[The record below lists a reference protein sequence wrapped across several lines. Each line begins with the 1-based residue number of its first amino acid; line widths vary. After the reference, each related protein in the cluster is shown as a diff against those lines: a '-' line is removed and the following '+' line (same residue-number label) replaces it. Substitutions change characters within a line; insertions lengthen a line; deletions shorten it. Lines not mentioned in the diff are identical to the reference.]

1 MEIVSKK
8 NKKITIGK
16 KNNFIKLSYFL
27 ISFFFILFFF
37 ILGGWAE
44 RYNFS
49 QKFELFYQDLINTT
63 ANRIHTNFSQ
73 AEKLVIDINYKN
85 YQKILNTRN
94 KSLESVRATD
104 DMHKWV
110 PANLSLNGK
119 KYNIKIK
126 LKGIHDDHWRHPYK
140 WSFKIKTNNEK
151 EKKTIFGLNLF
162 SIQNPESRGYIYEW
176 LFMKALKKENLIS
189 HRVKFVNVIVNGN
202 NLGIYNLEE
211 QHSKE
216 LIENNNRREGPIIG
230 FDKNLWIQ
238 EINNFNDLSV
248 NPIEESFLRA
258 RISPVQFKDNQI
270 NTEQE
275 IYLNK
280 AIYLLDSFRNEK
292 LKTNEVFD
300 TTQLSKLMALK
311 AVFGSVEFDWRD
323 IKFYYNPITSLL
335 EPIGREVHVNHEQS
349 PLLHPWW
356 INDDRRNFLHSVDQ
370 QAFLKLIYDDKEF
383 YEEYLMFL
391 DKFSKK
397 NYFNSVVSENIDE
410 FNSYSRLL
418 KKNYPLAEV
427 YKREYIENYRTIIR
441 QTLDP
446 KQGISVNFLNYSE
459 NILSL
464 NISNLQRLP
473 VEILNLEFDNGTKIN
488 FNERILIN
496 GKSSKFK
503 IPNET
508 IEVKCFSQIK
518 CEKMSIK
525 NQYIIYK
532 ILGQNK
538 IRKEKIVFF
547 GNTNNLEKVSIEENL
562 NNLKKYPFIKIDENN
577 KNIMLQ
583 EGKWV
588 LENKIIFPKE
598 YKIYFKPG
606 TEITLKN
613 KAQIVSFSPIFM
625 KGNKAKPIIIK
636 SDFKGDINKFRNNDL
651 SLKKENS
658 YFGYGILIKNTSSVS
673 EIDNTIFYRLSGP
686 EESSGEGILGAVNFY
701 EADVKINNTKF
712 IENLKGDDFLNIIR
726 SNFSIKNSYF
736 VNTNS
741 DSIDVDFSQGI
752 ISNTTFDKSM
762 NDALDFSG
770 SYVSLNN
777 IDISQAGDKAI
788 SAGEKSV
795 IEIKKLV
802 IKNSKIGVASK
813 DFSKVNLKDVN
824 IINTNV
830 GITAY
835 KKKKEYGPAE
845 INITNIVFNNVSNE
859 YFLEKYSKI
868 TTNGKEE
875 VSTQRNFENIK

>member
-1 MEIVSKK
+1 MEIITKK
-8 NKKITIGK
+8 NKKKTINK
-16 KNNFIKLSYFL
+16 KKNFIKLLYFS
-27 ISFFFILFFF
+27 IFFLLVSIFF

-49 QKFELFYQDLINTT
+49 QKFELFYKDIINTT
-63 ANRIHTNFSQ
+63 ANRIYTNFSL

-110 PANLSLNGK
+110 PADLSLNGE

-126 LKGIHDDHWRHPYK
+126 LKGVHDDHWRHPYK
-140 WSFKIKTNNEK
+140 WSFKIKTDNKK
-151 EKKTIFGLNLF
+151 ENKTIFGLNLF

-189 HRVKFVNVIVNGN
+189 HRVKFVNVIINGN
-202 NLGIYNLEE
+202 NLGVYNLEE

-216 LIENNNRREGPIIG
+216 LIENNSRREGPIVG

-238 EINNFNDLSV
+238 EINNFNDLSI
-248 NPIEESFLRA
+248 NPIKESFLRA

-280 AIYLLDSFRNEK
+280 AIYLLDSFRKKK
-292 LKTNEVFD
+292 LKTSEVFD

-311 AVFGSVEFDWRD
+311 AIFGSVEFDWRD

-356 INDDRRNFLHSVDQ
+356 INDDHKNFSHSVDQ
-370 QAFLKLIYDDKEF
+370 QLFLNLIYDDKKF
-383 YEEYLMFL
+383 YEEYLMYL
-391 DKFSKK
+391 NKFSKK
-397 NYFNSVVSENIDE
+397 NYFNSIVSENISE
-410 FNSYSRLL
+410 FNDYSRLL
-418 KKNYPLAEV
+418 KKNYPLAKV
-427 YKREYIENYRTIIR
+427 YSKEYIESYRTSIR

-446 KQGISVNFLNYSE
+446 KQGINVNFLNYKD

-464 NISNLQRLP
+464 KILNLQRLP
-473 VEILNLEFDNGTKIN
+473 IEILNLEFDNGSRVNLSK
-488 FNERILIN
+488 RIFIK
-496 GKSSKFK
+496 GKSSESK
-503 IPNET
+503 IPDET
-508 IEVKCFSQIK
+508 VEIKCFSQNK
-518 CEKMSIK
+518 CEKLSID
-525 NQYIIYK
+525 NQYIIYR

-547 GNTNNLEKVSIEENL
+547 GNTNNLKINKREKKVS
-562 NNLKKYPFIKIDENN
+562 NLKKYPFIKIDEI
-577 KNIMLQ
+577 KKEIIIK

-588 LENKIIFPKE
+588 LENKIIFPKG
-598 YKIYFKPG
+598 YRIYFKPG
-606 TEITLKN
+606 TEVTLKN

-625 KGNKAKPIIIK
+625 KGSNTKPVVIK
-636 SDFKGDINKFRNNDL
+636 SDFKGDIVKFRTNNSL
-651 SLKKENS
+651 LKKTNNF
-658 YFGYGILIKNTSSVS
+658 FGYGILVKNTTSFS
-673 EIDNTIFYRLSGP
+673 EVENTIFYRLSAP
-686 EESSGEGILGAVNFY
+686 NQSSGEGVLGAVNFY
-701 EADVKINNTKF
+701 EADVRINNTKF

-726 SNFSIKNSYF
+726 SNFLIRNSYF
-736 VNTNS
+736 ANTNS

-752 ISNTTFDKSM
+752 ISNTTFNKSM

-770 SYVSLNN
+770 SDVSLNN
-777 IDISQAGDKAI
+777 IDINQAGDKAI

-795 IEIKKLV
+795 INIKKLI

-813 DFSKVNLKDVN
+813 DLSKVILEDIN
-824 IINTNV
+824 IINTNIGV
-830 GITAY
+830 TAY

-845 INITNIVFNNVSNE
+845 INIKKINFTNVKNE
-859 YFLEKYSKI
+859 YFLEKFSKI
-868 TTNGKEE
+868 ITNGKAIIF
-875 VSTQRNFENIK
+875 TQTNFENVK